1 MATEAVDLDLDD
13 LYPYPGVTRSK
24 VWSYFGF
31 RKKRDG
37 PPCKNNLQMETIIC
51 KLCKKTYAYKGKFS
65 VTCHRAQHVQSRIFL
80 TLKLIIL
87 ALFYLGITNILQ
99 FYLEKHHRRFN
110 LECKKSC

>member
-1 MATEAVDLDLDD
+1 MASEAVDLDFDD
-13 LYPYPGVTRSK
+13 LYPYPGATRSK

-65 VTCHRAQHVQSRIFL
+65 VTSSSTRAVKDIFN
-80 TLKLIIL
+80 LKINYFSIIL
-87 ALFYLGITNILQ
+87 FRNYKYTPVLFGKTSSTLQ
-99 FYLEKHHRRFN
+99 PRV
-110 LECKKSC
+110 